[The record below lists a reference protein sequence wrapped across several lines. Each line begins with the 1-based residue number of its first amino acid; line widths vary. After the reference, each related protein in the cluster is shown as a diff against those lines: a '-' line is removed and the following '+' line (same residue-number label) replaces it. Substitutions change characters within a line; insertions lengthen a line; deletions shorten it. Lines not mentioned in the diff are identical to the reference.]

1 MAANQLNAVNEN
13 LSSMFAR
20 NNCILY
26 AVSEKNIISIK
37 DGKVGKYTGTNALFY
52 QDSGMRPQIFPDL
65 SSQAREPPNMIRQVF
80 NIKDE
85 YLLRFIAQLLCFYI
99 LDINTPILLLS
110 GSHGTS

>member
-1 MAANQLNAVNEN
+1 
-13 LSSMFAR
+13 MFAR

-37 DGKVGKYTGTNALFY
+37 DGKVGKYTGTDALFY
-52 QDSGMRPQIFPDL
+52 QDNGMHLQIFPDL
-65 SSQAREPPNMIRQVF
+65 SSQASELPNIIRQVF

-99 LDINTPILLLS
+99 PDIKYANTAAKWFSRHLKDDYGKKDQVLS
-110 GSHGTS
+110 